1 MSRIYKS
8 SFLVTREGDDT
19 SLLFILGVKDDDD
32 NDDDDND
39 DNDVGDENGENDNGK
54 GEANGRSPAV
64 AESIIRFSDETR
76 LQHRPLM

>member
-1 MSRIYKS
+1 M
-8 SFLVTREGDDT
+8 EGDDT

-32 NDDDDND
+32 DDND
-39 DNDVGDENGENDNGK
+39 DDDVGDENGENDNGK